1 MPAANIKFLWVRRLE
16 AGLCFLFRI
25 TSGSNLPL
33 IGTLTP
39 SDRSYATRNSFMVI
53 SPPLYTTS
61 KRSPFFAS
69 TYAFFWNDLPQ
80 EIGPSTKV
88 NDYGFSIAQLGGQCF
103 VSEVADRSP
112 AAAAALLK
120 GDLVICINGEPT
132 QGKTLDEIVEIVNKH
147 EKEVRLL
154 VCQPLEKYHLDAN
167 HICLTEN
174 SDFVVTFNCPF
185 SPPGPNSI
193 IARTKP
199 LPSPA
204 ESLLLR
210 SDLATAS
217 AISERLCSEVQY
229 S

>member
-1 MPAANIKFLWVRRLE
+1 MF
-16 AGLCFLFRI
+16 
-25 TSGSNLPL
+25 
-33 IGTLTP
+33 
-39 SDRSYATRNSFMVI
+39 
-53 SPPLYTTS
+53 
-61 KRSPFFAS
+61 
-69 TYAFFWNDLPQ
+69 
-80 EIGPSTKV
+80 V

-120 GDLVICINGEPT
+120 GDLVICVNGEPT
-132 QGKTLDEIVEIVNKH
+132 Q
-147 EKEVRLL
+147 
-154 VCQPLEKYHLDAN
+154 KYHLDAN

-204 ESLLLR
+204 ESLLL
-210 SDLATAS
+210 S
-217 AISERLCSEVQY
+217 AVLIAFAMQKTPTLVMAGYFSQ
-229 S
+229 

>member
-1 MPAANIKFLWVRRLE
+1 MTVNARCCILRLW
-16 AGLCFLFRI
+16 
-25 TSGSNLPL
+25 
-33 IGTLTP
+33 
-39 SDRSYATRNSFMVI
+39 
-53 SPPLYTTS
+53 
-61 KRSPFFAS
+61 
-69 TYAFFWNDLPQ
+69 PQ
-80 EIGPSTKV
+80 V

-120 GDLVICINGEPT
+120 GDL
-132 QGKTLDEIVEIVNKH
+132 
-147 EKEVRLL
+147 EVRLL